1 MDKEADDDT
10 SINKYIN
17 EEIREIL
24 ENKKLSLI
32 DENLI
37 KTTDLDDR
45 EKKILAETRKINN
58 KQKAGFFYLEEI
70 IGRISKKYKIKE
82 NPLKYLISLYQKGII
97 IPFIREP
104 NPIFSKP
111 VSLVDNGSIS
121 VENTESIA
129 SRPPQEMPQLI
140 HQVEKSNPPGEN
152 DRGIN
157 NQIKSETKKSENLL
171 EDASILG
178 KRVVKTQQEPK
189 QPEKIEID
197 FEDLKKLRKI
207 HLDKAQNYINRLNFL
222 DAIAELENVIDI
234 SERIEDQKAVELYK
248 KQSENILQTGL
259 KYETIIDKV
268 KSDLEYRNK
277 IENLLDQKLKEV
289 KKYWKNKAFKEVYS
303 ALKKCSELSYYL
315 EDIEKALIYAD
326 QADAI
331 KDKI

>member
-1 MDKEADDDT
+1 MDNEADDDT

-17 EEIREIL
+17 QEIREIL
-24 ENKKLSLI
+24 ENKKLSLV

-37 KTTDLDDR
+37 KTTELDDR
-45 EKKILAETRKINN
+45 EKKIITETRKIIN

-70 IGRISKKYKIKE
+70 IDKISKKYKIKE
-82 NPLKYLISLYQKGII
+82 DPIKYLISLYQKGII

-111 VSLVDNGSIS
+111 VSLVDNRSIS
-121 VENTESIA
+121 IENTDNIA
-129 SRPPQEMPQLI
+129 SRPPQEMPQI
-140 HQVEKSNPPGEN
+140 INKVGESNPQGDN
-152 DRGIN
+152 NRVVD
-157 NQIKSETKKSENLL
+157 NQIKSEKIKSENLL

-189 QPEKIEID
+189 PVENIEID
-197 FEDLKKLRKI
+197 YEGLKKLRKT

-222 DAIAELENVIDI
+222 DAIAELEDVIDI
-234 SERIEDQKAVELYK
+234 SERIGDQKAVELYK

-268 KSDLEYRNK
+268 KSDPEYRNK
-277 IENLLDQKLKEV
+277 IENLLQLKLKEV

-326 QADAI
+326 QAESI